1 MSYAKFMVTAP
12 KHHAFGNILKKK
24 KKTKQ
29 EGKRYIYLDISG
41 FSGQFGLALTFSNSI
56 GS

>member
-24 KKTKQ
+24 KTKQ
-29 EGKRYIYLDISG
+29 NKKGKDIYLDISG
-41 FSGQFGLALTFSNSI
+41 FSGQFGLAFTFSNSI